1 MGAHGGGRPGTAGRP
16 FRPVPARLAVRILL
30 AAVVAFAGATA
41 YGETFSVHLLT
52 DSDDP
57 RAERLVRSEL
67 RRATEELNEHGTDT
81 FVIADS
87 PSAPAGAVQAIA
99 SSSGGQRSL
108 VLTLNRSDG
117 GSETLVLYGAWDT
130 FLHRSL
136 RQSFRYLAA
145 ASRGFPASREA
156 SPPALVD
163 SLRLDL
169 VPPPREYPGPPGVHP
184 TDVAV
189 RSDGSVIVA
198 GSVYA
203 VEFDQQRRL
212 AGYPGRSLLAAGV
225 YGAAQS
231 LDVTPAGT
239 IYLRGGTGPYAYR
252 IAPTAV
258 EPDRLRLPL
267 TGPGTIAALTDGSAV
282 VTDSVAPAAVRIE
295 GRRSSA
301 FDLFPHQYSYIT
313 TISSAP
319 DGTLWAFDPV
329 ERRIHIFA
337 PNGDAVD
344 TIVPQLSAEQAS
356 GTIGLA
362 VYDNLDFLL
371 LTRSGLHKFT
381 RTGRPVW
388 RLPDIPGTMSTLN
401 SAAVAVHPS
410 SGAIFVVDT
419 MQRVLLH
426 LFDADAAASSG
437 PDSPLHAHLLET
449 TRGLA
454 DEPGNLDLLARRAG
468 LYTEAGATVAA
479 EAAWSDLL
487 DYDPSHEEASAAI
500 EQIALDRLFQ
510 EGLRLAEDAQ
520 EDLRTFG
527 PETARATYSRS
538 LQLLEQL
545 LARDPFYP
553 DGQETADRIREE
565 RSNLGSD
572 TLPEAP
578 VRIIEAEVENLFPSL
593 IGRYQESPVGT
604 IRLENAGDTPAT
616 DLQLTVSLPRY
627 SDLPRETVVAE
638 SVGPGE
644 HLSVPVYIALNQEVL
659 SLEEDLPVR
668 LQLEVTGRAGGRS
681 FSTRVSAG
689 TTLYRRSAMQWS
701 DTAWLA
707 SFVTPNEA
715 TVARFALSLGDTAD
729 LVDREVL
736 PRPVYRAARV
746 AEALGRF
753 RVYYVED
760 PDTPISEIL
769 GREEVVDTVRVPR
782 TTLLYRAGDCD
793 DTTALTCSLLE
804 ASGVG
809 TAFVTTPDHVLM
821 AFDTGEPTVNAW
833 LYEAP
838 DRTVMHH
845 GGTVW
850 IPLETTVLHDGFL
863 EAWRNASRRLT
874 SIAAPDGAAIV
885 PVAKARERFAP
896 LPLPPREPT
905 ILPPAGATVARA
917 FSESIAGTERLLY
930 GDAVDQAERR
940 IATLEGRSQVPM
952 LSRLAGLHA
961 RFGKVDLA
969 LDAVRRGLQIDERST
984 ILRTNLAQL
993 HLMRGEPRPALEE
1006 LERVLERRPTSIAAK
1021 ALLARAVM
1029 ALGDRDRAAVLAA
1042 ELWESAPELAAQLQ
1056 LIPDGT
1062 ATRASDAAAAGDA
1075 EGGTGAHAAGA
1086 FFLWPTDD

>member
-1 MGAHGGGRPGTAGRP
+1 M
-16 FRPVPARLAVRILL
+16 
-30 AAVVAFAGATA
+30 
-41 YGETFSVHLLT
+41 
-52 DSDDP
+52 
-57 RAERLVRSEL
+57 
-67 RRATEELNEHGTDT
+67 NEHGTDT
-81 FVIADS
+81 FRLAETT
-87 PSAPAGAVQAIA
+87 SAPAGAIQAIA
-99 SSSGGQRSL
+99 SSSDGERSL
-108 VLTLNRSDG
+108 VLTLNQSDG
-117 GSETLVLYGAWDT
+117 GSETLVLYGEWDT

-145 ASRGFPASREA
+145 SSRDFPAARKA
-156 SPPALVD
+156 SPPELVD

-169 VPPPREYPGPPGVHP
+169 LPPPREYPGPPGVHP

-189 RSDGSVIVA
+189 RNDGSVIVA

-203 VEFDQQRRL
+203 VELDPQRRL
-212 AGYPGRSLLAAGV
+212 TGYPGRSLLAAGV

-231 LDVTPAGT
+231 IDVTPAGT

-252 IAPTAV
+252 IAPTAT

-267 TGPGTIAALTDGSAV
+267 TGPGTIAALADGSAV

-313 TISSAP
+313 TISSTP

-337 PNGDAVD
+337 PDGEAVD
-344 TIVPQLSAEQAS
+344 TIVPQLPADQAT

-371 LTRSGLHKFT
+371 LTRNGLHKFT

-388 RLPDIPGTMSTLN
+388 RLPAMPGTMSTMS
-401 SAAVAVHPS
+401 SAAVSVHAA

-426 LFDADAAASSG
+426 LFDADAGGSTR
-437 PDSPLHAHLLET
+437 PDIPLHADLLET
-449 TRGLA
+449 RRGLTE
-454 DEPGNLDLLARRAG
+454 DPGNLDLLARRAG
-468 LYTEAGATVAA
+468 LYTEAGATAAA

-487 DYDPSHEEASAAI
+487 DYDPAHEEALAAI
-500 EQIALDRLFQ
+500 EHISLDRLFQ
-510 EGLRLAEDAQ
+510 EGLRLAEDARQ
-520 EDLRTFG
+520 DLRTVG

-538 LQLLEQL
+538 LQLFEQL

-553 DGQETADRIREE
+553 DGQETADRIRRE
-565 RSNLGSD
+565 RRDLGSD
-572 TLPEAP
+572 ALPEVP
-578 VRIIEAEVENLFPSL
+578 LRIIEADLENLFPSL
-593 IGRYQESPVGT
+593 IGRYQETSVGT
-604 IRLENAGDTPAT
+604 VTVENAGDTPVT

-627 SDLPRETVVAE
+627 SDLPRETAVAG

-644 HLSVPVYIALNQEVL
+644 QLSVPVYIALNQEVL

-668 LQLEVTGRAGGRS
+668 LQLEVAGRAGGRS

-689 TTLYRRSAMQWS
+689 TTLYRRSAMQWT

-715 TVARFALSLGDTAD
+715 TVARFALALGDTTE

-769 GREEVVDTVRVPR
+769 GRDEVVDTVRIPR

-821 AFDTGEPTVNAW
+821 AFDTGEPAFNAW

-850 IPLETTVLHDGFL
+850 IPLETTVLHNGFL
-863 EAWRNASRRLT
+863 EAWRNASRRL
-874 SIAAPDGAAIV
+874 SALAAPDEAAII
-885 PVAKARERFAP
+885 PVAEARERFAP
-896 LPLPPREPT
+896 LPLPPRDPT

-917 FSESIAGTERLLY
+917 FSESIAGTEQVLY
-930 GDAVDQAERR
+930 RDALVEAERR
-940 IATLEGRSQVPM
+940 ITTLEGRSQVPT

-961 RFGKVDLA
+961 RFGDLERA
-969 LDAVRRGLQIDERST
+969 VATVRRGLEIDARST

-993 HLMRGEPRPALEE
+993 HLMRGESQRAVEE
-1006 LERVLERRPTSIAAK
+1006 LEHVLERRPASVAAK
-1021 ALLARAVM
+1021 ALLVRAVT
-1029 ALGDRDRAAVLAA
+1029 ATGDHDRAAVLAA
-1042 ELWESAPELAAQLQ
+1042 ELQDTAPELAAQLQ
-1056 LIPDGT
+1056 LTPAGT
-1062 ATRASDAAAAGDA
+1062 GTRASDAAAAGVA
-1075 EGGTGAHAAGA
+1075 GGTGARAGGA